1 MIVLIAIATC
11 AARSSNTP
19 TQGER
24 GTKTAYTIPILWG
37 IYLKNDLKYA
47 KLRYYVT
54 IASSQYHE

>member
-19 TQGER
+19 TQGES

-37 IYLKNDLKYA
+37 IYLENDLKYA
-47 KLRYYVT
+47 NLED
-54 IASSQYHE
+54 YHDRI